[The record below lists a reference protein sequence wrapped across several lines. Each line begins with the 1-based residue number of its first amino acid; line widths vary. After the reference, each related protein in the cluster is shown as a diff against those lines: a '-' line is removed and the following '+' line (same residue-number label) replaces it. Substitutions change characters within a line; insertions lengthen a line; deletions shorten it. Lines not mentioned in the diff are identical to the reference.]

1 MRAFLHRLV
10 VLDSCR
16 RPRHVDTRSS
26 LMCLLF
32 SRDSSPCRCFS
43 RAKPSRLLKSSYQ
56 IFYLLILTD
65 HPVESLAPTSPFQS
79 RALFVIVP
87 VRVLYLGPDTG
98 LSYRIPRTE
107 VASSFSLRALL
118 VHVPARILHLESN
131 HDMISPMHSFLCVFT
146 LSHQ

>member
-1 MRAFLHRLV
+1 M
-10 VLDSCR
+10 
-16 RPRHVDTRSS
+16 
-26 LMCLLF
+26 
-32 SRDSSPCRCFS
+32 
-43 RAKPSRLLKSSYQ
+43 LLKSSYQ
-56 IFYLLILTD
+56 IFYLLSLTD

-87 VRVLYLGPDTG
+87 ARVLYLGADTG

-131 HDMISPMHSFLCVFT
+131 HDMIPPMHSFLSSICPTNETGNVRTIYDTLYDSSISPVIPSFT
-146 LSHQ
+146 